1 MYCRHCGNDVP
12 QELTLVGLCREC
24 LDIQED
30 VDVECFV
37 SVDDLTT
44 YCVGDFSDWVCYP
57 YTEFDDRKL
66 SQVTEYI

>member
-12 QELTLVGLCREC
+12 QELILVGLCREC
-24 LDIQED
+24 LDIQEE

-44 YCVGDFSDWVCYP
+44 YCVGDFSNED
-57 YTEFDDRKL
+57 
-66 SQVTEYI
+66 